1 MGWVGYE
8 GIDINWNESPVSSRV
23 IVLSHRS
30 EFKKE
35 ETRGA
40 RQHDTHP
47 WTGYVVSTRLRTVG
61 KEERADKSSLNEDI
75 TRWCSRQGL
84 NPDYRSEDR
93 SSADNH

>member
-1 MGWVGYE
+1 MRWVGYE
-8 GIDINWNESPVSSRV
+8 GIDINWDESPVSSRV

-47 WTGYVVSTRLRTVG
+47 NFCRLKHFTRPWTGYVVSTRLHTVG
-61 KEERADKSSLNEDI
+61 KEEQADKV
-75 TRWCSRQGL
+75 
-84 NPDYRSEDR
+84 P
-93 SSADNH
+93 